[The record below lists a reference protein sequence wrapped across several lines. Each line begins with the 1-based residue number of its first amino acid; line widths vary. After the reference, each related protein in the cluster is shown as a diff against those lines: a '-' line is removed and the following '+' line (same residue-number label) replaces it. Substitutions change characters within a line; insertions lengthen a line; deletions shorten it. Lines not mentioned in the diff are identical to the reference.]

1 MKETKIQWHPGFVA
15 AMNLEFAKD
24 RERLKFE
31 KEYNLNTKPLE
42 IDLLVIRKDSTVRIS
57 NEIGFLFRGYNIM
70 EYKSPE
76 DSLDIDDF
84 YKAGAYAS
92 LYKSYGKRVDEVRA
106 EDVTVSLVREGKPEG
121 LFGYFK
127 EHGYP
132 VSSPYPGIY
141 YIEGNVLFPT
151 QIVVTKELEEESHIW
166 LGALSERM
174 KKQSMARLLKSV
186 ESLTEKADKEFADSV
201 LEVSIGANKQVI
213 EELMGDDDMC
223 QALMEIM
230 EPQLLLRER
239 KGKEEGIQE
248 GREEGREE
256 GIQEGIEE
264 GIQGTVD
271 TLRDFGHGD
280 LEIKSAIMRRYGLSM
295 EEAEGYL

>member
-1 MKETKIQWHPGFVA
+1 
-15 AMNLEFAKD
+15 MNLEFAKD
-24 RERLKFE
+24 REGLKFE

-42 IDLLVIRKDSTVRIS
+42 IDLLVIKKDSSVRIS
-57 NEIGFLFRGYNIM
+57 NEIGILFRGHNIM

-92 LYKSYGKRVDEVRA
+92 LYKSYGKTTDAVRA
-106 EDVTVSLVREGKPEG
+106 DDVTISLVREVKPEG
-121 LFGYFK
+121 LFRYFK
-127 EHGYP
+127 EHNYP
-132 VSSPYPGIY
+132 ISNPYRGIY

-166 LGALSERM
+166 LGALTERM
-174 KKQSMARLLKSV
+174 KKQSMVRLLESV
-186 ESLTEKADKEFADSV
+186 DRLTEKADKEFADSV

-213 EELMGDDDMC
+213 EELIGDGDMC

-230 EPQLLLRER
+230 EPQLLLRE
-239 KGKEEGIQE
+239 KK

-256 GIQEGIEE
+256 GRIE
-264 GIQGTVD
+264 GTVD
-271 TLRDFGHGD
+271 TLREFGYGD
-280 LEIKSAIMRRYGLSM
+280 LEIKNIIMQRYGLSM
-295 EEAEGYL
+295 EQAGEYL